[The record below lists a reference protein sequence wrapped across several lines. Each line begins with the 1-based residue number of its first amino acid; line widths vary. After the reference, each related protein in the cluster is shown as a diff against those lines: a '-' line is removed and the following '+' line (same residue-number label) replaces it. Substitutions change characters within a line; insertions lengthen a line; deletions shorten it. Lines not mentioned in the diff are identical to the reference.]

1 MMMRWKYEKF
11 HFANSKK
18 KNLIL
23 GKDIDFLKLAI
34 L

>member
-1 MMMRWKYEKF
+1 MMMRWKDEKF
-11 HFANSKK
+11 YFANSNK

-23 GKDIDFLKLAI
+23 GKDIYLSKLAI